1 MFRLVVVSLL
11 CGLLL
16 AQQSSTP
23 PQSAQHPPKEQLP
36 AAQVS
41 TQAQPPQE
49 PPPDSVTIHTS
60 VEYVVA
66 PTLVFDRDDQ
76 YVTGIRKDQFR
87 LFDNGKEQNI
97 QVDETF
103 VPISLVI
110 AIQANSHVE
119 GLLPQVKKIG
129 NLVGPL
135 IIGDQGE
142 AAIIAYDA
150 RVRTL
155 QTFTHDPDLITQEVK
170 KIYPGSQSNRLIDA
184 VVDGTRMLG
193 SRPKDR
199 RRILLVIGE
208 TRDLGSESRAREALI
223 GLQVNN
229 VIFYGV
235 DMSRFLSTLTAPPN
249 PGRPDNLPPAM
260 HSMPG
265 LTPATP
271 TTVAQAYGSNA
282 GRAEF
287 IPLMVEIFKDVKA
300 IFVDNPV
307 ELFTK
312 GTGGS
317 EFGFHSQRT
326 LEEAIQKVG
335 EELHSEYTISYSP
348 NNKEEGGFHHI
359 IVDVTGHPEVKRTQT
374 RPGYWLG
381 AKQ

>member
-1 MFRLVVVSLL
+1 MSRLVLATFL

-23 PQSAQHPPKEQLP
+23 QQPAQQL
-36 AAQVS
+36 S
-41 TQAQPPQE
+41 TQPQTPQQPPA
-49 PPPDSVTIHTS
+49 DNNVIRTT

-66 PTLVFDRDDQ
+66 PTLVFDRDGN
-76 YVTGIRKDQFR
+76 YVNGIRKDQFR
-87 LFDNGKEQNI
+87 LFDNEKEQNI

-110 AIQANSHVE
+110 AIQANSHVD

-129 NLVGPL
+129 NLIGPL
-135 IIGDQGE
+135 IIGDEGE
-142 AAIIAYDA
+142 AAIIAYDS
-150 RVRTL
+150 RIRTL
-155 QTFTHDPDLITQEVK
+155 QTFTHDPDLITKQVK
-170 KIYPGSQSNRLIDA
+170 TIYPGSQSNRLIDA
-184 VVDGTRMLG
+184 VVDGTRLLAT
-193 SRPKDR
+193 RRKDR
-199 RRILLVIGE
+199 RRILMVIGE

-235 DMSRFLSTLTAPPN
+235 DMSRFLTTLTAPPN
-249 PGRPDNLPPAM
+249 PGRPDNNPPAM

-265 LTPATP
+265 LTPSTP
-271 TTVAQAYGSNA
+271 TTVAQATGANA

-287 IPLMVEIFKDVKA
+287 IPLMLEIFKDVKA

-326 LEEAIQKVG
+326 LEEAIQSVG
-335 EELHSEYTISYSP
+335 EQLHSEYTISYSP
-348 NNKEEGGFHHI
+348 NNRMEGGFHKI
-359 IVDVTGHPEVKRTQT
+359 VVDVTGHPEVKRTQT
-374 RPGYWLG
+374 RPGYWL
-381 AKQ
+381 APKQ

>member
-1 MFRLVVVSLL
+1 MLRLVVVTLL
-11 CGLLL
+11 CGLLV
-16 AQQSSTP
+16 AQQSSKP
-23 PQSAQHPPKEQLP
+23 
-36 AAQVS
+36 
-41 TQAQPPQE
+41 QPPARQSSA
-49 PPPDSVTIHTS
+49 PAQSPQQATPDVRFGTT
-60 VEYVVA
+60 VDYVVA
-66 PTLVFDRDDQ
+66 PVLVFDRDGS
-76 YVTGIRKDQFR
+76 YVNGIRKDQFR

-129 NLVGPL
+129 NLVSPL
-135 IIGDQGE
+135 ILGDQGE
-142 AAIIAYDA
+142 AAVIAYDS
-150 RVRTL
+150 RIRTL
-155 QTFTHDPDLITQEVK
+155 QNFTNDPELITKQVK
-170 KIYPGSQSNRLIDA
+170 TIYPGSQSNRLIDA
-184 VVDGTRMLG
+184 VVEGTRMLS
-193 SRPKDR
+193 SRPKNR
-199 RRILLVIGE
+199 RRIMLAIGE

-235 DMSRFLSTLTAPPN
+235 DMSRFLSTLTAPP
-249 PGRPDNLPPAM
+249 PVGRADNNPPAI

-265 LTPATP
+265 LVPATP
-271 TTVAQAYGSNA
+271 TSVAQMYGTNS
-282 GRAEF
+282 GRAEI
-287 IPLMVEIFKDVKA
+287 IPLMLEIFKDVKA
-300 IFVDNPV
+300 IFKDNPV

-326 LEEAIQKVG
+326 LEEAMQRVG

-348 NNKEEGGFHHI
+348 NNQAEGGFHQI

-374 RPGYWLG
+374 RPGYWL
-381 AKQ
+381 APK